1 MVKLEW
7 KGNLRFQATM
17 PDGTGL
23 LMDSEDAGP
32 SPVQTLAAAVAGCAA
47 MDVISI
53 LEKQCQ
59 KVTSYRVETTYE
71 RPPAGTYPRPITSMH
86 VLHIVE
92 GENIDPARLER
103 AIELSNEKYCSV
115 METLRVNPEIKSAY
129 EIVEVAATK

>member
-7 KGNLRFQATM
+7 KGDLRFQAVM

-23 LMDSEDAGP
+23 LMDSENAGP

-53 LEKQCQ
+53 LEKQRQ
-59 KVTSYRVETTYE
+59 KVHSYKIEVEYD
-71 RPPAGTYPRPITSMH
+71 RPPQGVYPRPITSMTI
-86 VLHIVE
+86 VHIVE
-92 GENIDPARLER
+92 GENIDPLKLER

-115 METLRVNPEIKSAY
+115 LETLRVNPEVKSEY
-129 EIVEVAATK
+129 RIVELVAK